1 MWIVPDSMAASYSLA
16 TEPQLDGLAMVL
28 RRSLRRLRGAI
39 GDVDYNYVF
48 HSCPRKDEDE
58 DYYLWH
64 VQIVPRIS
72 MPAGFEIGSGMF
84 INTVAP
90 ETAAEEL
97 RSAPVE

>member
-1 MWIVPDSMAASYSLA
+1 
-16 TEPQLDGLAMVL
+16 
-28 RRSLRRLRGAI
+28 
-39 GDVDYNYVF
+39 
-48 HSCPRKDEDE
+48 
-58 DYYLWH
+58 
-64 VQIVPRIS
+64 